1 MRVRRLVLM
10 VAVICFASG
19 WLIWQQTESVYA
31 APGPQQPA
39 SDASAIHV
47 ETRLVLVDA
56 VVTDKKGGYVRD
68 LTAKDFKVWE
78 DNKEQAVKNFSFE
91 ADPASPTNGQ
101 SRYLVLFF
109 DNSTLDLPN
118 QALARKA
125 ASQFIDANASPS
137 RMMAIVNYGG
147 SIQIAQ
153 NFTADATRLKAA
165 VMGLSIP
172 SINVNASEGGLSP
185 GLSRAAGSFGARDV
199 ILALRT
205 MAKNLADVKGRKTLI
220 LLTSG
225 FPLKD
230 PDLISEVTATIE
242 ACNRANVAIYPID
255 VRGLVAPRAQ
265 LFGPAGRGGSELAA

>member
-1 MRVRRLVLM
+1 MLVVLLSM
-10 VAVICFASG
+10 TGGLLRA
-19 WLIWQQTESVYA
+19 QQA
-31 APGPQQPA
+31 APADSGNV
-39 SDASAIHV
+39 IRT

-137 RMMAIVNYGG
+137 RM
-147 SIQIAQ
+147 
-153 NFTADATRLKAA
+153 
-165 VMGLSIP
+165 
-172 SINVNASEGGLSP
+172 
-185 GLSRAAGSFGARDV
+185 
-199 ILALRT
+199 
-205 MAKNLADVKGRKTLI
+205 
-220 LLTSG
+220 
-225 FPLKD
+225 
-230 PDLISEVTATIE
+230 
-242 ACNRANVAIYPID
+242 
-255 VRGLVAPRAQ
+255 
-265 LFGPAGRGGSELAA
+265 